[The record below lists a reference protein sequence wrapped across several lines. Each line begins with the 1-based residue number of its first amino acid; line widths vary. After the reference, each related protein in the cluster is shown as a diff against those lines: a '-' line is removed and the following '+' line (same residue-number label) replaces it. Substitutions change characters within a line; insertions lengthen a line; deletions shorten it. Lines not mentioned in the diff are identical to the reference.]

1 MVQLLAHA
9 HATFV
14 VQVRNDLRS
23 QGLEVPDAVARPA
36 ASPDLAMAALRE
48 VENQPHAGRQHKA
61 EEVEISE
68 DDEVVERAPGRR
80 YEDDMMQASLQSL
93 LCGRMLVYKR
103 C

>member
-1 MVQLLAHA
+1 M
-9 HATFV
+9 
-14 VQVRNDLRS
+14 RNDLRS

-68 DDEVVERAPGRR
+68 DDEIVERGPGRR
-80 YEDDMMQASLQSL
+80 YEDELMQASPQCLPHFRSTSPFEL
-93 LCGRMLVYKR
+93 LTLDATER